1 MSNQRLIS
9 FTLYVCPGNSP
20 NLSYKKGNKS
30 TDLKIDYAF
39 KYKVII

>member
-20 NLSYKKGNKS
+20 NLSYKQGKKR
-30 TDLKIDYAF
+30 TDLKIYYAF